1 MGIHQPPPYE
11 MRSSTSIGLPSVV
24 TAGSLEGPLHGWGS
38 MTRMECQSR
47 LMKGDLR
54 GFEELSTRRVDQ
66 LCSLCG
72 LFVRDL

>member
-1 MGIHQPPPYE
+1 MGIHQPQPYE
-11 MRSSTSIGLPSVV
+11 TLRSTSIGLPSVV

-38 MTRMECQSR
+38 VTRMECQSR

-54 GFEELSTRRVDQ
+54 SFEELSTRLVDQ

-72 LFVRDL
+72 LFVQDL